1 MADFSMN
8 GVGGVE
14 CVTMPLDT
22 ATMAAIGTDY
32 RSAIGK
38 AVTLTANDTAGF
50 GAAAGVFFG
59 IIRHVEKDGYATIQV
74 KGYAENVPI
83 KTASAPVLNGLVAV
97 DGTGK
102 LQAAATTAG
111 TVSRG
116 YCTSVDSGAG
126 VATIL
131 M

>member
-14 CVTMPLDT
+14 CVTMPLDA
-22 ATMAAIGTDY
+22 ATITAIGTDY

-38 AVTLTANDTAGF
+38 AVTLTANNTVGFGTAG
-50 GAAAGVFFG
+50 AEGVFFG

-83 KTASAPVLNGLVAV
+83 NTVNAPVLNGLVSV

-102 LQAAATTAG
+102 LQATID
-111 TVSRG
+111 VFSRG
-116 YCTSVDSGAG
+116 FCTSVDSSAG